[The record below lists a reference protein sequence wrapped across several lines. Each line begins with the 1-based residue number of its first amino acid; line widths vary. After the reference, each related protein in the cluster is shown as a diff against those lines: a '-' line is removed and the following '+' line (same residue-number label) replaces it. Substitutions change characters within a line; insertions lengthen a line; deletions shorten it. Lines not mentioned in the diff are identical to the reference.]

1 MQHDPA
7 LPAGGASSSEPFGRP
22 PTAAAA
28 FHLDLGDQPG
38 QAAVKADTGRA
49 SDPTTVVL
57 RVAVPAPAPGPGAR
71 GGVRLSIAGS
81 PPVMLALVEA
91 AANAVRLAHPQEGG
105 R

>member
-1 MQHDPA
+1 MQDHPDV
-7 LPAGGASSSEPFGRP
+7 PAGGASTGPFGRP
-22 PTAAAA
+22 PTATAA

-38 QAAVKADTGRA
+38 QAAVKADAGRA

-57 RVAVPAPAPGPGAR
+57 RVAIPAPAPGGQR

-91 AANAVRLAHPQEGG
+91 AANAVRLAHPQQEGG

>member
-1 MQHDPA
+1 MHHHPDAP
-7 LPAGGASSSEPFGRP
+7 PAGASTSGPFGRP
-22 PTAAAA
+22 PTATAA
-28 FHLDLGDQPG
+28 FHLDLGDVPG

-49 SDPTTVVL
+49 SDPTVVVL
-57 RVAVPAPAPGPGAR
+57 RVAVPAPAPGGQR

-91 AANAVRLAHPQEGG
+91 AANAVRLAHPEGG